1 MLEKDIKK
9 ASKKIEKIIKEINK
23 KTKTK
28 EVEFSILSI
37 REVNDILFCFVE
49 TYDTTKDK
57 MYFCKVCFTKQETE
71 KKIVLKEKILQG
83 INKYLYDIKGFVLKN
98 KN

>member
-9 ASKKIEKIIKEINK
+9 ANKKIEKVIKEINK
-23 KTKTK
+23 KTKAK
-28 EVEFSILSI
+28 EIVFSICCI
-37 REVNDILFCFVE
+37 REIDDILFCFIE

-57 MYFCKVCFTKQETE
+57 RHFCKICLTKQETE

-83 INKYLYDIKGFVLKN
+83 VNKYLYDIKGVVLKN
-98 KN
+98 KK